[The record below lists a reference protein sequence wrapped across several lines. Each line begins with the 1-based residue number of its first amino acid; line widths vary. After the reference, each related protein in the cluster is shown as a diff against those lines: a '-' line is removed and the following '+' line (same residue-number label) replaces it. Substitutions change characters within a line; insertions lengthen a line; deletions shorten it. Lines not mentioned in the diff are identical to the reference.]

1 MAISAAPAPAS
12 IIRFI
17 PTPSLRGLAA
27 DRYHDEI
34 AQSINRCGLVTIA
47 AACCSNA
54 TALLRMNWPRYSLN
68 CPAAALPSGVAG
80 NKASAKPY
88 PLHERQRGSTKPS
101 VCGAVAPL
109 PHAAG
114 STALIRVRDHEA
126 RLVSS
131 CRRRLLAAGVIADI
145 RHICTGGI
153 MSTRPS

>member
-47 AACCSNA
+47 AACCINA
-54 TALLRMNWPRYSLN
+54 TALLRMNRPRYSLN
-68 CPAAALPSGVAG
+68 CPAAALPSGVARD
-80 NKASAKPY
+80 KTSAKPY

-109 PHAAG
+109 RTRLAPLPSQG
-114 STALIRVRDHEA
+114 SASTR
-126 RLVSS
+126 
-131 CRRRLLAAGVIADI
+131 LAADCCLRG
-145 RHICTGGI
+145 
-153 MSTRPS
+153 